1 MQRALHPGLAKRIQ
15 ATDSSGQ
22 LVVADMSARELIDRT
37 AAGTGTADP
46 ARRHDVHVLVFGRA
60 AGVRVDAAGWADY
73 LHPIHTPPR
82 ATPKRKASHVEVQ
95 LAGQRFLERTQNL
108 VRNLAHG
115 RLSMT

>member
-22 LVVADMSARELIDRT
+22 LVVADMSARELTGRT

-60 AGVRVDAAGWADY
+60 AGVRVDATGWVDY
-73 LHPIHTPPR
+73 LHLIHTPR